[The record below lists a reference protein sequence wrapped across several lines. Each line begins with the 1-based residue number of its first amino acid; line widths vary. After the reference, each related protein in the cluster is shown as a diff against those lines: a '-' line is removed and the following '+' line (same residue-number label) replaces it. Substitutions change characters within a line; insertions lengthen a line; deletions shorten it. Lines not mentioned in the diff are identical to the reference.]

1 MIQNLVA
8 RVFAARNAAHLAHW
22 STRSYAQHVALDEFY
37 NDVIGAIDAVVEH
50 WQGQFG
56 LMGSVEV
63 TPVDNK
69 NMLAV
74 LAEDANWID
83 ENRAEIANGSA
94 PIENLI
100 DELANV
106 YQKTLYKL
114 RFLS

>member
-1 MIQNLVA
+1 MIQQLVA
-8 RVFAARNAAHLAHW
+8 RVFATRNAAHLAHW
-22 STRSYAQHVALDEFY
+22 GTRSYATHMALDEFY
-37 NDVIGAIDAVVEH
+37 NAVIEAIDAVVEH

-56 LMGSVEV
+56 LMGPVEV
-63 TPVDNK
+63 LPVDSK
-69 NMLAV
+69 NMLAL

-83 ENRAEIANGSA
+83 ENRDEIANGSA

-106 YQKTLYKL
+106 YQKALYKL